1 MKLHLNLT
9 LRRAVLAAM
18 AMVTLGTAQAATT
31 TYNGKGDAYIT
42 GEGTI
47 ESDEWNAIWNKNKS
61 GTLTIGTSEGAA
73 VVDLENATYNKGQVI
88 FIGGRGNGSDAT
100 SGNSGTLNVSNGTLN
115 VSDAIHVGNSQS
127 KVTGTLMVD
136 GGSVVAG
143 SELTVG
149 AYKGTGMVN
158 VKNGGSLTV
167 KTDADGGVL
176 RVGYHNGGGHDT
188 TLMDGIVLQGST
200 LTVGEAGGAKDMT
213 SIGHENSVAALV
225 LAEESTATLHDQTI
239 VGEGAGSNGLI
250 DVNSGSSLNL
260 GSLTVLG
267 YASSAQGSIEI
278 AKNASVKADVMT
290 IGAAG
295 KGEVIAKGNLI
306 ANTIILGEQ
315 KSGSGTLSST
325 GSITTG
331 VLSIGQAGTGS
342 AEIKGGVL
350 TASDIILGND
360 ATGNGTL
367 AIANEASVTELN
379 SLTIGYKGKGELV
392 TESDIKATS
401 TAIGTAA
408 SSATVAG
415 GATLTTGY
423 LGINGTLTLG
433 DEDDEATGKVT
444 VNGDLQLGSTGTI
457 NTSDV
462 ANTTADSILTTNGNA
477 LIYGSVNNAG
487 VWMANGSTLNYGT
500 ITNDGSLGVTDSMTS
515 WGTIA
520 GSGSL
525 AIAQAGDTLTLL
537 GSTTQGSVSNNGDI
551 IIKGAGSLTADEII
565 SKEGTTTIVVDGS
578 FVNRTE
584 NDTVITL
591 AKENGNNIDVD
602 IDMAD
607 ASALV
612 GKDVKF
618 IEVADELTGLD
629 KDSDFELLNNSTA
642 AFEWE
647 KSYIGYTAKE
657 QKNRLHFTAYD
668 GTNAGIG
675 GMKFTGIDAN
685 VVEIKIDPTDASV
698 KLDEGVTAEDLEGVT
713 TEIFDREVEGTATTD
728 TQIDTDKVTG
738 DNSLAESKTAAT
750 AELTDTID
758 QRAAHYIVIGA
769 DVDIDNPAGMTVKS
783 TATVQ
788 NTIIQESGSSTAKE
802 ETGVIGTGGLTLSFT
817 GKSSIVG
824 SADAK
829 GILGFEEGSEGS
841 LTIDENG
848 EEETYEVKLV
858 DVISIEAGADVT
870 LEAADMHSSHALTI
884 NGGETEDTRSK
895 LTLDGGSVF
904 IGGSNDVNL
913 TYTVEVDV
921 YDNTGK
927 KVGKKKEQRESGDHI
942 TTDSVIKN
950 ADIELNNDAH
960 LAFKTI
966 NDADHGHHGHTYL
979 TNSTVTLKGGDAT
992 LGVETGVEDKD
1003 HPMQTV
1009 VFQQNSALKGT
1020 GHVAKVRMEKGTT
1033 LTVGNSPGVLKV
1045 SDSEFNETRIQFH
1058 FITSSDA
1065 WSASGNTSSTDKD
1078 TGAVSQLLVD
1088 KAVTLNNAIIEI
1100 VYEKAED
1107 ASNDGYSASS
1117 KDEMDV
1123 AFEDGA
1129 TITLITGN
1137 LDTLSGSTYTFDANT
1152 WLPELEDGLYWDT
1165 TQLFTTG
1172 MISVMAEILEE
1183 PVRVANSMVSAGD
1196 TVLDFGRVAEAQA
1209 ILRKAGTTRVWGS
1222 ALGSFDSVDSDGAR
1236 TGYDYNSWGGAV
1248 GVDHAF
1254 TSRTVLGV
1262 AFGCSWGENEA
1273 EKDNGY
1279 YSAGSIDQDAT
1290 MIGLY
1295 GTHKFRT
1302 KGLMND
1308 MKLSAF
1314 AAYGQFENSSSRTGL
1329 KSGHNATAEWDSD
1342 AWVLSASLSRDI
1354 TTDSGLV
1361 VTPYVGVEYT
1371 KAGMDDFTEKGKGY
1385 NATYT
1390 ADEDYSNLA
1399 VKVGVSVSKTIGS
1412 FTPYAGIAYINDV
1425 ARDTPKVTASGK
1437 RTITG
1442 EASMPGRSAVQLNL
1456 GTGVK
1461 LSDSWDAYA
1470 GYTAEL
1476 RSKATEHNVNVGVG
1490 YTF

>member
-18 AMVTLGTAQAATT
+18 AMLAVGSAQAETT

-42 GEGTI
+42 GNGTI

-73 VVDLENATYNKGQVI
+73 EVSLENATYNKGQVI

-100 SGNSGTLNVSNGTLN
+100 TGNDGTLNVNNCTLN

-127 KVTGTLMVD
+127 KVTGTLMVE

-188 TLMDGIVLQGST
+188 TLMDRIVLQGST

-213 SIGHENSVAALV
+213 SIGHENSVAVLV
-225 LAEESTATLHDQTI
+225 LAEASTATLHDQTL
-239 VGEGAGSNGLI
+239 VGEGAGSNGSI
-250 DVNSGSSLNL
+250 IVEGGGSLTL

-295 KGEVIAKGNLI
+295 KGEAIVDGNLS

-315 KSGSGTLSST
+315 KSGSGTLTST

-331 VLSIGQAGTGS
+331 VLSIGQAGSGS
-342 AEIKGGVL
+342 ATITDGTL
-350 TASDIILGND
+350 TATDIILGND

-367 AIANEASVTELN
+367 AIANEASVTKLN
-379 SLTIGYKGKGELV
+379 SLTIGYKGKGELI
-392 TESDIKATS
+392 TESNIEATS

-415 GATLTTGY
+415 GAELTTGY
-423 LGINGTLTLG
+423 LGINGTLNLG
-433 DEDDEATGKVT
+433 DEEDEATGKVT

-457 NTSDV
+457 NIAKKTPKEEYSK
-462 ANTTADSILTTNGNA
+462 LTTNGNA

-487 VWMANGSTLNYGT
+487 VWEANGSTLNYGT

-525 AIAQAGDTLTLL
+525 AVAQKGDTLTLL

-551 IIKGAGSLTADEII
+551 IIKGAGSLNAD
-565 SKEGTTTIVVDGS
+565 KLTGNGTTTIVVDGS
-578 FVNRTE
+578 FVNG
-584 NDTVITL
+584 TVITL
-591 AKENGNNIDVD
+591 AENSSNNIDVD

-618 IEVADELTGLD
+618 IEVAKELTGLD
-629 KDSDFELLNNSTA
+629 KAKNFELLNNSTS

-647 KSYIGYTAKE
+647 KNYIGYTAKE

-685 VVEIKIDPTDASV
+685 VVDVEINKDDVVFNDDYQSENF
-698 KLDEGVTAEDLEGVT
+698 DNSGVT

-728 TQIDTDKVTG
+728 TQIETDKVTG
-738 DNSLAESKTAAT
+738 DNPLAKSETAAT
-750 AELTDTID
+750 AELTDTVD
-758 QRAAHYIVIGA
+758 KTAAHYIVIGA

-788 NTIIQESGSSTAKE
+788 NTTIQESGSSTADTKND
-802 ETGVIGTGGLTLSFT
+802 VIGTGGLTLSFT
-817 GKSSIVG
+817 GKNSIVG
-824 SADAK
+824 SSDSK
-829 GILGFEEGSEGS
+829 GILGFEEGAEGS
-841 LTIDENG
+841 LTIEENNV
-848 EEETYEVKLV
+848 EETYEVKLV

-870 LEAADMHSSHALTI
+870 LEATDMHSSHALTI
-884 NGGETEDTRSK
+884 NGGETEDTRAK
-895 LTLDGGSVF
+895 LKLDGGSVF

-921 YDNTGK
+921 YDNKGN

-950 ADIELNNDAH
+950 ADIELDGDAH

-1020 GHVAKVRMEKGTT
+1020 GHVSKIRMEKGTT

-1045 SDSEFNETRIQFH
+1045 SDAEFNETRVQFH

-1065 WSASGNTSSTDKD
+1065 WSTSGNTSSTDKA
-1078 TGAVSQLLVD
+1078 TGAISQLLVD
-1088 KAVTLNNAIIEI
+1088 KAVTLNNASIEI
-1100 VYEKAED
+1100 VYEKAD
-1107 ASNDGYSASS
+1107 STANSGYSASS
-1117 KDEMDV
+1117 KDEMKV

-1129 TITLITGN
+1129 SITLITGN
-1137 LDTLSGSTYTFDANT
+1137 LNDLSGSTYTFDAET
-1152 WLPELEDGLYWDT
+1152 WLPKLEDGLYWDT

-1172 MISVMAEILEE
+1172 MISVFSEILEE